1 MSNLA
6 VILANLYPDRG
17 GVESLLR
24 NISVD
29 PHAITLEGSAIA
41 RWEQVLEELWK
52 RNKLE
57 DVVNAASSDYEA
69 RGVELYTA
77 LESYLKMRKAFIEY
91 GQITGGSQPILS
103 SGNMRQF
110 FTRRVPHL
118 HRLDWFLTNLGL
130 LPKPIESNE
139 IRKYLSRL
147 YATIEQDMLQN
158 QREYIPLD
166 AEVIPKIREGLDP
179 NLEEN
184 PFDNLITRTVLHIM
198 GRAQGGD
205 SVSARIS
212 AVNRK
217 TRRVHNILR
226 HIDTTKVPLILLGE
240 PGGGKTM
247 TLQQAAMMLAAKE
260 LHYVFPLVPIY
271 VRLGEFHVDA
281 GREVRME
288 DVADYV
294 KRWIAS
300 EPAIRDRFDALLED
314 GRLVI
319 FFDGMDE
326 MSRERYSDHTKALSA
341 FAGHLEWMGSKT
353 LFSCRITDFSPQ
365 FTHERLVLLPFD
377 RHQVRDYL
385 ERYIEPFPIVIADDA
400 GQKEWTLKALTR
412 YMLRGDLPIEV
423 DNPFVLWLLSWYLQ
437 GKKRWPTSRID
448 LLDYHCEYN
457 YKRKLEEN
465 SDSTRTLPEMEDAFR
480 EWGRFA
486 YLITERN
493 QGSVITT
500 TELEAGHHKEVVQA
514 MIRAGKTCGILA
526 ESQDTQVSKVRFEHH
541 RFQEYFTAR
550 HISETRKKLR
560 WLDKLDAPR
569 WQETMINLIL
579 MGGAGSAMSSKVTQ
593 ALANSISELLEAC
606 KAEVSKRQPP
616 LKRLLAITLSDKYE
630 PVLAD
635 RVELTSR
642 ILHQCASVG
651 WVRDAL
657 MPPFQ
662 EAVSFLATYGNPI
675 TQVKMMEA
683 CQNVKEIDF
692 IEALKKPLNSSINWV
707 RDQALI
713 LISANRGG
721 ARATRTNLAT
731 EIGYDLANGSFP
743 HRFSAYW
750 KAISSG
756 ESSSHRLPLAISS
769 LCYLVQ
775 IIILLFFAGAIYYG
789 AWSLRSVQIENLPV
803 VNGTSANQVSNW
815 VSQPLKWVTRDYLKF
830 FSDLFGVDTNRW
842 FPPRP
847 ASSPASSPESNTAT
861 IPHFHDFDLA
871 ILGEP
876 WFVTIFIVV
885 LVLIAGVT
893 LKSDPSSVSL
903 TLTGGGLLV
912 LVCIL
917 FVNALW
923 KGNGVGLGAL
933 FFLTLF
939 GWMPVVVLLGL
950 ISIIVQLSVL
960 VIYLVATT
968 TVRDRSHNLMSFI
981 RVTWKSP
988 TGDTV
993 REFWGVIP
1001 GMLLVILLSLPV
1013 LYLVF
1018 LLAAFFLG
1026 PPALLLAMVSQWV
1039 TDFLHLP
1046 YHPAVGFLPLVAAA
1060 TLIGIYMRYGNF
1072 STLFSWLRRN
1082 VIVLSFVAFILLLIA
1097 FTNILPWIG
1106 GIIANLP
1113 WPIISSIVAVVAVA
1127 LLIAVFLL
1135 LVKPLMHMVFRLSPW
1150 AGSKHPPGQFRA
1162 QEWKNL
1168 VHRADPDQQTDLLT
1182 RTNHQTLSVEPHT
1195 FLDLLKAIEPD
1206 IKGEPAQS
1214 TYWAIRYKLEQAL
1227 RQERHG

>member
-1 MSNLA
+1 MSSLA
-6 VILANLYPDRG
+6 VILANLYPDRE
-17 GVESLLR
+17 GVEILLHS
-24 NISVD
+24 IDVD
-29 PHAITLEGSAIA
+29 PHAITLEGSSIA

-52 RNKLE
+52 HHKLE
-57 DVVNAASSDYEA
+57 DVVNVASSTYKA
-69 RGVELYTA
+69 RGVEMSAA
-77 LESYLKMRKAFIEY
+77 LKSYLEMRKTFL
-91 GQITGGSQPILS
+91 SSLS
-103 SGNMRQF
+103 SGNMRRF
-110 FTRRVPHL
+110 LTRRVPLL

-147 YATIEQDMLQN
+147 YAKIEQNMRQN
-158 QREYIPLD
+158 QREYIPLN
-166 AEVIPKIREGLDP
+166 AEIIPKIREGLDP
-179 NLEEN
+179 NPEEN
-184 PFDNLITRTVLHIM
+184 AFVNPIPGTVLHIT

-212 AVNRK
+212 VVNRK
-217 TRRVHNILR
+217 TRRVHNIFR

-247 TLQQAAMMLAAKE
+247 TLQQAAMMLAGKE

-281 GREVRME
+281 GREVGMK
-288 DVADYV
+288 DVEDYV
-294 KRWIAS
+294 KRWLAS
-300 EPAIRDRFDALLED
+300 EPAIRDRFDALLEE

-326 MSRERYSDHTKALSA
+326 MSRERYSDHTKALSE
-341 FAGHLEWMGSKT
+341 FAGHLKGMGSKT

-385 ERYIEPFPIVIADDA
+385 SRYIGPFPIVIADDA
-400 GQKEWTLKALTR
+400 RQKEWTLKELTK
-412 YMLRGDLPIEV
+412 YMLRGDLPIEA

-437 GKKRWPTSRID
+437 GKKHWPTSRID

-457 YKRKLEEN
+457 YKRKSAEN

-493 QGSVITT
+493 QGSVIAT
-500 TELEAGHHKEVVQA
+500 TELEAGHDKEVVQA

-526 ESQDTQVSKVRFEHH
+526 ESHDTQVSKVRFEHH
-541 RFQEYFTAR
+541 RFQEYFTAH
-550 HISETRKKLR
+550 HINGTHKRLR

-593 ALANSISELLEAC
+593 ALANSISVLLEAC
-606 KAEVSKRQPP
+606 KAEFAAIERRKEEYKRRV
-616 LKRLLAITLSDKYE
+616 LERLQARMSSESENHEPESTDNEAKKLEIALSDKNE
-630 PVLAD
+630 TVLAD

-651 WVRDAL
+651 LVRDAL

-692 IEALKKPLNSSINWV
+692 IEALKKPLNSPINWV

-750 KAISSG
+750 KAISSS
-756 ESSSHRLPLAISS
+756 ESNSHRLPLAISS
-769 LCYLVQ
+769 ICYLVQ
-775 IIILLFFAGAIYYG
+775 FIILIFLAGSIYYG

-803 VNGTSANQVSNW
+803 VNETSANQVLNW
-815 VSQPLKWVTRDYLKF
+815 VGQPLKWVVRDYLKF
-830 FSDLFGVDTNRW
+830 FSDLFGVDINRW
-842 FPPRP
+842 FSPHP
-847 ASSPASSPESNTAT
+847 ASSPASNTAT
-861 IPHFHDFDLA
+861 IPSFQNFDLA

-876 WFVTIFIVV
+876 WSVAIFIVV
-885 LVLIAGVT
+885 LMLIIGVT
-893 LKSDPSSVSL
+893 LKSAPSSVSL

-912 LVCIL
+912 PLCIL
-917 FVNALW
+917 LVNALW
-923 KGNGVGLGAL
+923 KGNGAALGGLFL
-933 FFLTLF
+933 LTLF
-939 GWMPVVVLLGL
+939 GSIPVVVLLGL
-950 ISIIVQLSVL
+950 IAIIVQVSVL

-968 TVRDRSHNLMSFI
+968 TVRGRSHNLMSFI

-988 TGDTV
+988 AGDAV
-993 REFWGVIP
+993 REYWSWIP
-1001 GMLLVILLSLPV
+1001 GGLLSL
-1013 LYLVF
+1013 LAIYLGF
-1018 LLAAFFLG
+1018 LLAFFSS
-1026 PPALLLAMVSQWV
+1026 ALQP
-1039 TDFLHLP
+1039 FC
-1046 YHPAVGFLPLVAAA
+1046 
-1060 TLIGIYMRYGNF
+1060 
-1072 STLFSWLRRN
+1072 WLWSAN
-1082 VIVLSFVAFILLLIA
+1082 GLLICCIYP
-1097 FTNILPWIG
+1097 TTRL
-1106 GIIANLP
+1106 
-1113 WPIISSIVAVVAVA
+1113 SVA
-1127 LLIAVFLL
+1127 LLYLL
-1135 LVKPLMHMVFRLSPW
+1135 
-1150 AGSKHPPGQFRA
+1150 
-1162 QEWKNL
+1162 
-1168 VHRADPDQQTDLLT
+1168 
-1182 RTNHQTLSVEPHT
+1182 
-1195 FLDLLKAIEPD
+1195 
-1206 IKGEPAQS
+1206 
-1214 TYWAIRYKLEQAL
+1214 
-1227 RQERHG
+1227 